1 MSGEKKTNQANA
13 IRAVVSAA
21 VGVGLVVAVVLWL
34 NGCGTETHIV
44 GSAAGSGGSSAGSGA
59 GAGAGEGGT
68 AGSLPGGSGGSGG
81 SPAAGS
87 GGQSF
92 GGAGGGSSG
101 SGASGASSGSGGS
114 GGNVSSDACPPNIA
128 IPAMCRVCA
137 DGSCGRAVCKD
148 GEFAGFVC
156 PEDEEPAV
164 NCDCALG
171 AYVPVCG
178 IDGQTYD
185 ATCGRECVPVAIAC
199 NGECPCSDCIAG
211 GCSGQLC
218 VDASEEPPITTCEW
232 RPEYDCYRTAIC
244 ERQANGAC
252 GWTSTPELT
261 QCLADAGAGNGAL
274 HWYLTCGDPVCGI
287 SPDPF
292 DDPAVRNCTTEQI
305 GDPCTIE
312 GERCDGVASCGASL
326 ICATSDPTMAP
337 GGCPIS
343 RARFK
348 QNISYLGEQ
357 ELREYHDQLMSM
369 PLASYRYRHAPGAG
383 PQLGF
388 IIEDIEP
395 SVAVSGDHVNLY
407 GYLSMAVAAI
417 KVQQAEIAS
426 LRGEIEGLRA
436 RLALPPEEL
445 VCSPSPPER

>member
-1 MSGEKKTNQANA
+1 MSGVKSTNQAGV
-13 IRAVVSAA
+13 IRTVVTAA
-21 VGVGLVVAVVLWL
+21 VAVELLLAVVLAL
-34 NGCGTETHIV
+34 NGCGAETHTLSSAAGN
-44 GSAAGSGGSSAGSGA
+44 GSDAGSGGGA
-59 GAGAGEGGT
+59 QAGEGGS
-68 AGSLPGGSGGSGG
+68 AGSLPGASGGSGGSGG

-87 GGQSF
+87 AGQSL
-92 GGAGGGSSG
+92 GGAGEQS
-101 SGASGASSGSGGS
+101 AGS
-114 GGNVSSDACPPNIA
+114 GGNVSSHACPPNIA
-128 IPAMCRVCA
+128 IPDLCRLCA
-137 DGSCGRAVCKD
+137 DGSCGRPVCKD
-148 GEFAGFVC
+148 GEFTGSWAC

-164 NCDCALG
+164 NCDCVLG

-178 IDGQTYD
+178 VDGQTYD
-185 ATCGRECVPVAIAC
+185 AACGRQCVPVAIAC
-199 NGECPCSDCIAG
+199 NGECPCSGCIAG

-218 VDASEEPPITTCEW
+218 VDASQQAPISTCEW
-232 RPEYDCYRTAIC
+232 RPEYACYRTATC
-244 ERQANGAC
+244 ERQANGNC

-261 QCLADAGAGNGAL
+261 QCLIDAAGGNGTL

-305 GDPCTIE
+305 GDPCTSE
-312 GERCDGVASCGASL
+312 GELCDGVARCGASL
-326 ICATSDPTMAP
+326 ICAASDPTMGP

-357 ELREYHDQLMSM
+357 GLREYHDQLMSM

-417 KVQQAEIAS
+417 QVQQVEIAS
-426 LRGEIEGLRA
+426 LRGEIDRLRS
-436 RLALPPEEL
+436 RLALTPEEL
-445 VCSPSPPER
+445 VCGP